1 MSFYKEVPC
10 RKTTLES
17 TLKFDTTPT
26 AGSTNPVTSDGIAS
40 AITEAVGGAS
50 DELQEQIDDIAEKA
64 GSGYTPKGEASVATL
79 NGLSG
84 QENGWLYTMTDA
96 GTLTDGSLA
105 VVAGDTVAWDATN
118 EVWYKA
124 MDYATKEEFNDFVF
138 KRNGYNPVNIEL
150 TRGSYLSKSDGSLVE
165 YNSMSMYS
173 DYFEIVDGN
182 AYVITAKAI
191 NATCM
196 YAVYD
201 ASKNFIAS
209 YGKTS
214 GVSLEWDKNVVLA
227 KDILSAHSSAKYV
240 RFGSYKIT
248 SSVVKLDSVFKNCD
262 EGYESSSDKID
273 GKVDNSKYNSFIYHD
288 NGAIVDLELTQTA
301 DYYINKGN
309 GNLNT
314 IAGASCTDYVQIPSY
329 DFAVNANA
337 AYQTCIYAVYD
348 SSKTFLA
355 SYGKTAV
362 NGEYVKY
369 KRERISVSTI
379 LTNHPSA
386 KYIRFSSFNVP
397 LVVCKF
403 DEYDC
408 DSAFDKL
415 LSSSSLAGKKW
426 VSCGDSFTHGGNLGS
441 SGYDNVFEMY
451 RSYPW
456 WIARR
461 NNMNLVN
468 IARSGERITN
478 GGSVHFTPDRYKT
491 IPTDAD
497 IVTLAFGLNETSVEI
512 GDSTSSDNTT
522 LWGAFN
528 EVIGWILTNIPKCK
542 IGIIINDAWMTSTIA
557 DAEKAIGAYYGIPVL
572 DLKFD
577 NNVPLGIGGRP
588 DVSSD
593 AVNARNGV
601 FQDGTGHPNE
611 DAHKYRST
619 YIEAW
624 MKSL

>member
-1 MSFYKEVPC
+1 MPSGMEFINFKEFV
-10 RKTTLES
+10 
-17 TLKFDTTPT
+17 
-26 AGSTNPVTSDGIAS
+26 
-40 AITEAVGGAS
+40 
-50 DELQEQIDDIAEKA
+50 
-64 GSGYTPKGEASVATL
+64 
-79 NGLSG
+79 NGLPAAAESDMVAA
-84 QENGWLYTMTDA
+84 NNTVVNDA
-96 GTLTDGSLA
+96 GAGPKKLAANNVALIKIIDRGKEYVDAINALTFKQDGWKYQVIDSGTLLLGNLT
-105 VVAGDTVAWDATN
+105 VVAGDVI
-118 EVWYKA
+118 VWNALQNKWILFNQ
-124 MDYATKEEFNDFVF
+124 YALKENFENFVF
-138 KRNGYNPVNIEL
+138 RRNGYNPIDVEF
-150 TRGSYLSKSDGSLVE
+150 TRGSYLSKADGSLVE
-165 YNSMSMYS
+165 FNNMSMYS
-173 DYFEIVDGN
+173 DYYEIVDGN

-201 ASKNFIAS
+201 TSKNFIAS

-214 GVSLEWDKNVVLA
+214 GVSLEWNKNVVLA
-227 KDILSAHSSAKYV
+227 KDILSTHPSAKYV
-240 RFGSYKIT
+240 RFGSYEIT
-248 SSVVKLDSVFKNCD
+248 TSVIKLDSIFQNCD
-262 EGYESSSDKID
+262 EGYERCSEKID
-273 GKVDNSKYNSFIYHD
+273 GKVDNSKYDLFIYHD
-288 NGAIVDLELTQTA
+288 NGAIVDLELTQTSG
-301 DYYINKGN
+301 YYINKGN
-309 GNLNT
+309 GSLST
-314 IAGASCTDYVQIPSY
+314 VSGASCTDYLQIPSY
-329 DFAVNANA
+329 DFSVNANA

-362 NGEYVKY
+362 NGEYVTY

-386 KYIRFSSFNVP
+386 KYIRFSSFNAP
-397 LVVCKF
+397 LVVCKL

-408 DSAFDKL
+408 DSAYAKI
-415 LSSSSLAGKKW
+415 LSLNSLAGKKW

-441 SGYDNVFEMY
+441 SGYDNIYEMY
-451 RSYPW
+451 KSYPW
-456 WIARR
+456 WIVRR

-542 IGIIINDAWMTSTIA
+542 IGIIINDAWMTSTVA

-577 NNVPLGIGGRP
+577 NKVPLGIGGRP
-588 DVSSD
+588 DVSSS

-619 YIEAW
+619 FIESW
-624 MKSL
+624 LRTL